1 MREWEVEEIIKDPKT
16 GRQYARVKTGHRG
29 LIDGEQVEL
38 PNGEGQCSYCMEE
51 LKESMLAECD
61 PRKWFRL
68 SCDFRLRYCIAKILR
83 EKYPDLTRDRVNT
96 DERRKLNTRSSIVY
110 DLADAFLGRQSEE
123 TGIAPIETIAELKAK
138 QDSREPGQESQMQ
151 ARMRAKKLGY
161 AMRDRNDIK
170 NLSYEDKMLLLNA
183 IEDDSASQAYDQPEE
198 KTVTPPPY
206 VGYFVYRLLVPE
218 EERKLSRGVYPI
230 AYWSTSE
237 AWNKSMI
244 EELWNGQVPS
254 LSDQQFKKYLMMSV
268 DDFLSR
274 ANAMVSATYGLN
286 EAIRKRLVRAR
297 RERGEFIRVLAGDKD
312 DPYIERIKQTL
323 ASGKKWDSSK
333 EEENPNKK
341 EGDPKK
347 GRSYTRAT
355 TRWGNYG
362 NPPEI
367 SKLITQSDEKHP
379 IIGEIKKDPKLHH
392 EFDSLRIDVAPM
404 KPGGRRPNIGKKG
417 QLEHYLHFCFDVAK
431 GTLPMRSIIELV
443 LVKCETLR
451 PVSLGGAENRQPK
464 NGNYTLQDAS
474 ALEMECSSSNTREE
488 W

>member
-1 MREWEVEEIIKDPKT
+1 MSEWEVEEIVKDPKT
-16 GRQYARVKTGHRG
+16 GRRYARVKTGDNG

-38 PNGEGQCSYCMEE
+38 PNEEGQCPYCMED
-51 LKESMLAECD
+51 LKESMLADCD
-61 PRKWFRL
+61 PSKWFRS
-68 SCDFRLRYCIAKILR
+68 SCDLRLRYCIAKILR
-83 EKYPDLTRDRVNT
+83 EKYLDLTRDRVNT
-96 DERRKLNTRSSIVY
+96 DERCKLNTRSSIVY
-110 DLADAFLGRQSEE
+110 DLADAFLGRQSETE
-123 TGIAPIETIAELKAK
+123 ITTIETRAELKAK
-138 QDSREPGQESQMQ
+138 QKSLEPGQDSLEQ
-151 ARMRAKKLGY
+151 ARMLAEKLGY
-161 AMRDRNDIK
+161 AMRDRNDIT
-170 NLSYEDKMLLLNA
+170 NLSREEQLLLIDA
-183 IEDDSASQAYDQPEE
+183 IEDDSDSQSYDQPKE
-198 KTVTPPPY
+198 KMVTPPPY
-206 VGYFVYRLLVPE
+206 VGYFVYRLLVPK
-218 EERKLSRGVYPI
+218 EERKSSRGVYPI

-237 AWNKSMI
+237 AWNKPMI

-297 RERGEFIRVLAGDKD
+297 RERGEFIRVLAGDKN
-312 DPYIERIKQTL
+312 DPYIEQIKQTL

-341 EGDPKK
+341 EGDPNKK

-367 SKLITQSDEKHP
+367 SKLITQSDEEHP
-379 IIGEIKKDPKLHH
+379 IIGEIKKDPELRRK
-392 EFDSLRIDVAPM
+392 FDSLRIDVAPM

-417 QLEHYLHFCFDVAK
+417 QLERYLHFCFDVAK
-431 GTLPMRSIIELV
+431 GTLPMYSIIELV
-443 LVKCETLR
+443 LKKCEALR
-451 PVSLGGAENRQPK
+451 PVSLAGVENRHSK
-464 NGNYTLQDAS
+464 VGNYTLEDAS
-474 ALEMECSSSNTREE
+474 VLEMECSSSNTREE